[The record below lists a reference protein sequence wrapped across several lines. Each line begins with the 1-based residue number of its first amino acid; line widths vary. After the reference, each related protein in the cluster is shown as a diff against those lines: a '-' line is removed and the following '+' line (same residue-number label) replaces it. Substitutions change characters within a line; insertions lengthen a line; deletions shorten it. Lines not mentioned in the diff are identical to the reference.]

1 RLRCAGWPETARF
14 TSSLRGARCG
24 GRAPSAAPGPPR
36 AWRGP
41 RGAAR
46 SPAGAREST
55 PPCSGSSGPARPR
68 RVSRG
73 TRRRR
78 PRPPRS
84 RPARRGGR
92 LSRAPAHTT
101 TATEAGRRSH
111 RREGRGAGRRPI
123 SSCARQEHGE
133 AAPFSFARLGGHA
146 TPARGEAERVG
157 AEVDDQL
164 VEALLVAAIRKVR
177 SEALA
182 LEGDARLLGL
192 RVDLLDDAVHEPRQ
206 IERLTVELHEP
217 RPQARRLEDLIDE
230 PEQPLG
236 ALPDDV
242 HEAFLLLRERS

>member
-1 RLRCAGWPETARF
+1 
-14 TSSLRGARCG
+14 
-24 GRAPSAAPGPPR
+24 
-36 AWRGP
+36 
-41 RGAAR
+41 
-46 SPAGAREST
+46 
-55 PPCSGSSGPARPR
+55 
-68 RVSRG
+68 
-73 TRRRR
+73 
-78 PRPPRS
+78 
-84 RPARRGGR
+84 
-92 LSRAPAHTT
+92 
-101 TATEAGRRSH
+101 
-111 RREGRGAGRRPI
+111 
-123 SSCARQEHGE
+123 
-133 AAPFSFARLGGHA
+133 
-146 TPARGEAERVG
+146 G

-242 HEAFLLLRERS
+242 HEAFLLLRERSGNAVAEEIDRKSTRLNSSHVSISYA

>member
-1 RLRCAGWPETARF
+1 MIR
-14 TSSLRGARCG
+14 
-24 GRAPSAAPGPPR
+24 
-36 AWRGP
+36 
-41 RGAAR
+41 
-46 SPAGAREST
+46 
-55 PPCSGSSGPARPR
+55 
-68 RVSRG
+68 
-73 TRRRR
+73 
-78 PRPPRS
+78 RPPRS
-84 RPARRGGR
+84 TLFPYTTLFRS
-92 LSRAPAHTT
+92 LDLELELRA
-101 TATEAGRRSH
+101 GVDQSH
-111 RREGRGAGRRPI
+111 DD
-123 SSCARQEHGE
+123 
-133 AAPFSFARLGGHA
+133 AP
-146 TPARGEAERVG
+146 PARGEADRVG

-242 HEAFLLLRERS
+242 HEAFLLLRERSGNAVAEEIGGAADRRERRPELV